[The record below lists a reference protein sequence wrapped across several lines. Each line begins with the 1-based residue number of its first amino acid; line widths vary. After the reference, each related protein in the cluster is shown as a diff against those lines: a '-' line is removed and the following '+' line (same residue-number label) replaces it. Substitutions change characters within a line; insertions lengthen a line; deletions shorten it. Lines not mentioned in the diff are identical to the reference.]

1 MQKII
6 FALLALT
13 LMLLPSEASDIT
25 ITENDTPDPNPIK
38 PPEAIST
45 NYLVAVGQYEVGFN
59 IASPG
64 FFENGY
70 GTTYNS
76 DNVLPVE
83 EYNLYATSLV
93 DDKDESRIFI
103 DVREFKY
110 PVSKNA
116 QNLES
121 DTIDNYAQFTQHT
134 PEIIRTRMV
143 GHGLCVVNYDSPHG
157 YHGYHG
163 IIIDWP
169 SDKTEIVIQ
178 GYLISPENWRD
189 IWESVNL
196 SEKPTK

>member
-13 LMLLPSEASDIT
+13 LMLLTSGASEVAIT
-25 ITENDTPDPNPIK
+25 INDTPDPNPIK
-38 PPEAIST
+38 PPESIST
-45 NYLVAVGQYEVGFN
+45 NYLVAVGQYEVSFN

-70 GTTYNS
+70 RTTYNS
-76 DNVLPVE
+76 DNLLPRE
-83 EYNLYATSLV
+83 DYNLYATSLV
-93 DDKDESRIFI
+93 DDNDESSIFI
-103 DVREFKY
+103 EVREFKY

-121 DTIDNYAQFTQHT
+121 DTISAYSQFTPT
-134 PEIIRTRMV
+134 TSEFY
-143 GHGLCVVNYDSPHG
+143 GGDGLWVVNYDSPHG

-169 SDKTEIVIQ
+169 SDKIEIVIQ
-178 GYLISPENWRD
+178 GYLISRENWRD

-196 SEKPTK
+196 SEKSTR